1 MERSPL
7 DLRVAHVGD
16 VAGVGS
22 ALVTQARATGH
33 RWMLYT
39 LPAVRGP
46 LVPAAARRAVDGVR
60 WLRTRPGADVVHV
73 HYGPNGYYGWGT
85 RTPYVLHMHGSDVRM
100 DLHRP
105 VAREL
110 TLLSLRN
117 AAAVLYSTQDL
128 AGEVTAL
135 RPDAQWLP
143 NPLSLEALEGER
155 PGPVSGRVVFSSRW
169 DSTKGGEALVDA
181 VAALVAD
188 GVEVHGV
195 SWGVLAPRAQA
206 AGARLHPLMTRPAF
220 LDLMASAEVVVGQHS
235 FGVPGM
241 TELQA
246 MALGRPVVMQAPGT
260 PVIASTTAT
269 LPERV
274 RWALNHPR
282 QAEQTAERAR
292 AWCLATHAPSAAVER
307 LDALYTRL
315 AG

>member
-46 LVPAAARRAVDGVR
+46 LVPAAARRAVDAVR

-73 HYGPNGYYGWGT
+73 HYGPNGYYGWGA
-85 RTPYVLHMHGSDVRM
+85 RAPYVLHLHGSDVRV

-105 VAREL
+105 AAGALMRR
-110 TLLSLRN
+110 SLKG

-128 AGEVTAL
+128 VEAVEAL

-143 NPLSLEALEGER
+143 NPLSPEALTGRGGE
-155 PGPVSGRVVFSSRW
+155 PAPGRVLFSSRW
-169 DSTKGGEALVDA
+169 DDTKGGQALVDA
-181 VAALVAD
+181 AAALVAD

-195 SWGVLAPRAQA
+195 SWGVLAPRAAA
-206 AGARLHPLMTRPAF
+206 AGVRLHPLMERPAF
-220 LDLMASAEVVVGQHS
+220 LDLMAGAQVVVGQHS
-235 FGVPGM
+235 FGVAGM

-246 MALGRPVVMQAPGT
+246 MALGRPVVMRAPGA

-292 AWCLATHAPSAAVER
+292 AWCLAAHAPSAVVER
-307 LDALYTRL
+307 LDALYARL